1 MMKTITGIVLAV
13 FLVASASTAQASEY
27 YKVEP
32 SKGIKA
38 GVYKDGKL
46 IVSAV
51 NRKINNG
58 EDQELI
64 LDVKKVKDT
73 LFFTEYKDFRS
84 DTQCGFSTPT
94 YILKMKIGK
103 NKVISFKDTIN
114 INMSRIATDG
124 KYLYFI
130 SANDMKKGDLIRL
143 SSDGKQ
149 RKVIESDVEDFWYAN
164 SQMYYVK
171 NRHAYSFHPNS
182 LKKVSLDLG
191 SRKLYPPNY
200 CKLPSRTFNNYRISN
215 NGIMY
220 IVRKTKKDNYVFDFY
235 SFKTKKITQHVIASS
250 TTLYNKEK
258 SNILSQLYDLN
269 PVNSEFIED
278 GAIGKIELFSPGGR
292 TLKTVLTLKE
302 TENID
307 FPYIIR
313 FLRVDIV
320 KREIVFVKGTKLVTK
335 KF

>member
-1 MMKTITGIVLAV
+1 MMKTITSIVLAV
-13 FLVASASTAQASEY
+13 FLLASASTARASEY

-38 GVYKDGKL
+38 GIYKDGKL
-46 IVSAV
+46 IISAV
-51 NRKINNG
+51 DKKRDKG

-73 LFFTEYKDFRS
+73 LFFTECKDFRS
-84 DTQCGFSTPT
+84 ST
-94 YILKMKIGK
+94 YGLKMKIGK
-103 NKVISFKDTIN
+103 NKVIALKDTMHSS
-114 INMSRIATDG
+114 MSRIATDG

-130 SANDMKKGDLIRL
+130 SVNDTKKGNLIRL

-149 RKVIESDVEDFWYAN
+149 RKIIESDVEDFWYAN
-164 SQMYYVK
+164 NQVYYVK
-171 NRHAYSFHPNS
+171 KHHGYSFNPNS
-182 LKKVSLDLG
+182 SKKISLDLG
-191 SRKLYPPNY
+191 SRKLYSPSY
-200 CKLPSRTFNNYRISN
+200 YKIPSRTYNNYRISN

-269 PVNSEFIED
+269 PFNSEFIEE
-278 GAIGKIELFSPGGR
+278 GTSGIELFSPAGR
-292 TLKTVLTLKE
+292 TLKSVLTLKE
-302 TENID
+302 TQNMD

-320 KREIVFVKGTKLVTK
+320 KREIVFVKGTHLITK